1 MARGAHAARI
11 RDATL
16 MQRARIASAIAG
28 NMTGVGLI
36 GRIGLISRIRIIG
49 CISGIGRIFQPTPRA
64 AFTQSP

>member
-1 MARGAHAARI
+1 
-11 RDATL
+11 

-36 GRIGLISRIRIIG
+36 GGIGLISRIRIIG
-49 CISGIGRIFQPTPRA
+49 CIGGIGRISQPAPRT

>member
-11 RDATL
+11 GDATG

-36 GRIGLISRIRIIG
+36 GRIGLVSRIRVIG
-49 CISGIGRIFQPTPRA
+49 CIGGIGRIFQPTPRT

>member
-1 MARGAHAARI
+1 MGRGAHAARI
-11 RDATL
+11 GDATL

-36 GRIGLISRIRIIG
+36 GGIGLIGRIRIIG
-49 CISGIGRIFQPTPRA
+49 CIGRISQPAPRT

>member
-28 NMTGVGLI
+28 NMTG
-36 GRIGLISRIRIIG
+36 IGLISRIRIIG
-49 CISGIGRIFQPTPRA
+49 CIGGIGRIFQPTPRT

>member
-1 MARGAHAARI
+1 
-11 RDATL
+11 

-49 CISGIGRIFQPTPRA
+49 CISGIGRIFQPTPRT